1 MRLVMQVPNAYFKH
15 RDTKAWVIQVWVSF
29 GIAFVMCGVGLAY
42 LPGSD
47 LEAVFMVMG
56 YVFSVT
62 ATIVLSKY
70 VRDTDRNKHSAG
82 HQDSPLFGAVVWL
95 GFALALGLTA
105 WGLSRM
111 AINDTYKAFLGLGWL
126 YLITSTFTLA
136 KTLRDGH
143 EADLTAA
150 SLLRPN
156 EVDDASQSE
165 R

>member
-1 MRLVMQVPNAYFKH
+1 MQVPNSYFKP

-29 GIAFVMCGVGLAY
+29 GIALFMCGVGLAY

-47 LEAVFMVMG
+47 LESVFMVMG

-62 ATIVLSKY
+62 ATFVLSKY
-70 VRDTDRNKHSAG
+70 VRDTERNKHSTG
-82 HQDSPLFGAVVWL
+82 YQDSPLFGAVVWL

-111 AINDTYKAFLGLGWL
+111 DINDPYKAFLGLGWL

-143 EADLTAA
+143 EADLAEAA
-150 SLLRPN
+150 LLRPN
-156 EVDDASQSE
+156 EVDDASQSA

>member
-1 MRLVMQVPNAYFKH
+1 MQVPNTFFKT

-29 GIAFVMCGVGLAY
+29 GIAFFMCGVGLAY

-47 LEAVFMVMG
+47 VEAVFMVMG
-56 YVFSVT
+56 YVFSLT
-62 ATIVLSKY
+62 ATFVVSKY
-70 VRDTDRNKHSAG
+70 VRDTEKNKHSDG
-82 HQDSPLFGAVVWL
+82 HQDSPLFGVVVWL

-111 AINDTYKAFLGLGWL
+111 DISDTYKAFLGLGWL

-143 EADLTAA
+143 EADLAEAA
-150 SLLRPN
+150 LLRAN
-156 EVDDASQSE
+156 EAGEASQSA

>member
-1 MRLVMQVPNAYFKH
+1 MQTQNTFSKP

-29 GIAFVMCGVGLAY
+29 GIAFFMCGVGLAY

-47 LEAVFMVMG
+47 VESVFMVMG

-62 ATIVLSKY
+62 ATFVLSKY
-70 VRDTDRNKHSAG
+70 VRDTERNKRSEG
-82 HQDSPLFGAVVWL
+82 YQDSPLFGAVVWL

-105 WGLSRM
+105 WGLWRM
-111 AINDTYKAFLGLGWL
+111 NINDTYKAFLGLGWL
-126 YLITSTFTLA
+126 YLITGTFTLA

-143 EADLTAA
+143 EADLTEAA
-150 SLLRPN
+150 LLRAN
-156 EVDDASQSE
+156 EVGGAAPGA

>member
-1 MRLVMQVPNAYFKH
+1 MQVPNSYFKP

-29 GIAFVMCGVGLAY
+29 GIALFMCGVGLAY

-47 LEAVFMVMG
+47 LESVFMVMG

-62 ATIVLSKY
+62 ATFVLSKY
-70 VRDTDRNKHSAG
+70 VRDTERNMHSAS

-111 AINDTYKAFLGLGWL
+111 DINDPYKAFLGLGWL

-143 EADLTAA
+143 EADLAEAA
-150 SLLRPN
+150 LLRAN
-156 EVDDASQSE
+156 EAGDASQSM

>member
-1 MRLVMQVPNAYFKH
+1 MQTSATFSKP

-29 GIAFVMCGVGLAY
+29 GIAFFMCGVGLAY

-47 LEAVFMVMG
+47 VESVFMVMG

-62 ATIVLSKY
+62 ATFVLSKY
-70 VRDTDRNKHSAG
+70 VRDTDRNKRSDG
-82 HQDSPLFGAVVWL
+82 YQDSPLFGAVVWL

-111 AINDTYKAFLGLGWL
+111 DINDTYKAFLGLGWL

-143 EADLTAA
+143 EANLAEAA
-150 SLLRPN
+150 LLRAN
-156 EVDDASQSE
+156 EAGTASPSA

>member
-1 MRLVMQVPNAYFKH
+1 MQSPNTYVKP

-29 GIAFVMCGVGLAY
+29 GIAFFMCGVGLAY
-42 LPGSD
+42 LPGSEV
-47 LEAVFMVMG
+47 EAVFMVMG
-56 YVFSVT
+56 YVFSLT
-62 ATIVLSKY
+62 ATFVLSKY
-70 VRDTDRNKHSAG
+70 VRDTEKNKRSAG
-82 HQDSPLFGAVVWL
+82 HRDSPLFGAVVWI

-111 AINDTYKAFLGLGWL
+111 GISDTYKAFLGLGWL

-143 EADLTAA
+143 EADLAEAA
-150 SLLRPN
+150 LLLAN
-156 EVDDASQSE
+156 EVGNTEQSA

>member
-1 MRLVMQVPNAYFKH
+1 MQVPHTYFKT

-29 GIAFVMCGVGLAY
+29 GIALFMCGVGLAY

-47 LEAVFMVMG
+47 LESVFMVMG

-62 ATIVLSKY
+62 ATFVLSKY
-70 VRDTDRNKHSAG
+70 VRDTERNMHSAG
-82 HQDSPLFGAVVWL
+82 HQDSPLFGAVVWG

-111 AINDTYKAFLGLGWL
+111 DINGPYKAFLGLGWL

-143 EADLTAA
+143 EADLAEAA
-150 SLLRPN
+150 LLRAN
-156 EVDDASQSE
+156 EVGDASQSM